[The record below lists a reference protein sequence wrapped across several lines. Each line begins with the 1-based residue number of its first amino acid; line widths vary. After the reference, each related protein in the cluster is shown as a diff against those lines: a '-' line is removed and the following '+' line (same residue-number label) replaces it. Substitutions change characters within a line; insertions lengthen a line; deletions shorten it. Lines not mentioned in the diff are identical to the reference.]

1 MWLTSVTVWLFCRE
15 GVAKSPCRCG
25 SVFEIYNFTVYTP
38 IHAICCNSQ
47 KEIADKFLDEYGGEL
62 EQLGCNAYLYAEIG
76 GSWVRITD

>member
-1 MWLTSVTVWLFCRE
+1 MLAFRVFGTVYLDAESAGEDVRAHAC
-15 GVAKSPCRCG
+15 
-25 SVFEIYNFTVYTP
+25 NFTVYTP

>member
-1 MWLTSVTVWLFCRE
+1 MEFRALGTVYPDAECTR
-15 GVAKSPCRCG
+15 ADIRARAC
-25 SVFEIYNFTVYTP
+25 NFTVYTP